1 LEISRE
7 GRRWQKME
15 HNSDSSYSD
24 PDYAD
29 IGCRVRGQEQSMEK
43 TDTLGLL

>member
-1 LEISRE
+1 
-7 GRRWQKME
+7 ME

>member
-1 LEISRE
+1 
-7 GRRWQKME
+7 ME

-29 IGCRVRGQEQSMEK
+29 IGCRVRGGQEQSMEK